1 MASFNNTRNVGID
14 SDQINVGKGFTF
26 TADVNASTKAE
37 DKVDAIGP
45 AVAGA
50 STAAQ
55 VSVLNSTITVGEAAK
70 LTATEL
76 GRVIGKAEATSGDA
90 TASAR
95 NNGPTGGYV
104 DDSLDPLLPDIS
116 IGKAGEISALVDN
129 GAQADAVAVGGR
141 ASALADTGKVT
152 GFRNIGIAAGE
163 GTSLT
168 ASVTGANTA
177 NADSVGL
184 PSDPSS
190 GNASANAGSGTSSF
204 VGILDERG
212 GSVISFGQGA
222 AIDAGA
228 SGALASDAKTVT
240 GTATADT
247 RADQIAGISSSGLG
261 LDISI
266 GQTGSLLATGDT
278 GLLGA
283 NAKAESV
290 SGPVAADVQINRIGG
305 IIASPGSPT
314 DLSIGQDGTVQAA
327 AVGSSTADAA
337 SVTADSGR
345 ASINHDSV
353 VGIGIDQLSIGA
365 NGSLYSGAQSTQKAT
380 VTGVTAQFGL
390 RGDVAWNDQVIG
402 IDSTAIATG
411 GNLNVKASGGDGE
424 AYLTGVATSSAVTGS
439 SDAHAGMGSQV
450 AGLRGGSLTVGES
463 ISGGGVFKVIA
474 DSALNAKASAT
485 TGAVNATAGGYGLV
499 EGTLP
504 MVPIE
509 IAAGVVGLQSQTIGI
524 GKSGSIRSDA
534 IGSVSSDAST
544 TTGAARAHS
553 LQTAR
558 GLEDTRIT
566 IGENGSVTAAA
577 DLSGGATSDSV
588 TGNANAMVDLTAGGV
603 DQNTRLISIGL
614 DGNVSGL
621 AKADGDATATAV
633 TGDVEASSTII
644 ARGIDLGPDSSILIG
659 QMGDVSAV
667 ADGGT
672 STVTAA
678 NTNGPAMADGIYE
691 LHGILGL
698 SGGVITAGPKGGD
711 ISGSAKGGNDLLAS
725 TTTGLADATT
735 NAALRGIAYTDLT
748 AGLLGANKLTASA
761 DGNYTTT
768 STTVTGPSNAT
779 GNVSV
784 GGLIGNPMGTPNTA
798 ILSGDVSAIAK
809 LSNTVL
815 ATAVTG
821 AATAEAIGNAVGIS
835 GYNINILGS
844 GTISAQVISN
854 TSTSASTV
862 TV

>member
-1 MASFNNTRNVGID
+1 MASFNNTRNIGID
-14 SDQINVGKGFTF
+14 SDRINVGKGLTF

-45 AVAGA
+45 AVAEA
-50 STAAQ
+50 STSAQ

-104 DDSLDPLLPDIS
+104 DDSLDPLLSDIS

-141 ASALADTGKVT
+141 ASASADTGKVT
-152 GFRNIGIAAGE
+152 GFRNVGIVAGE

-212 GSVISFGQGA
+212 GSGISFGQGA

-290 SGPVAADVQINRIGG
+290 SGTPLATVQINRIGG
-305 IIASPGSPT
+305 LIASPGSPT
-314 DLSIGQDGTVQAA
+314 DLSIGQNGTVQAA
-327 AVGSSTADAA
+327 AVGSSTADASA
-337 SVTADSGR
+337 VTAPFGR
-345 ASINHDSV
+345 ASINHDRV

-380 VTGVTAQFGL
+380 VSGVTTSLGP
-390 RGDVAWNDQVIG
+390 VAEVASGDQVIG
-402 IDSTAIATG
+402 IDNTTIATG
-411 GNLNVKASGGDGE
+411 GNLNVKASGRDGE
-424 AYLTGVATSSAVTGS
+424 AYLTGSATSSTVTGS
-439 SDAHAGMGSQV
+439 IGATVAQAGMGSQV
-450 AGLRGGSLTVGES
+450 AGLRGGSLAVGES
-463 ISGGGVFKVIA
+463 ISGGGGVFKVIA

-485 TGAVNATAGGYGLV
+485 TGAVSATAGG
-499 EGTLP
+499 
-504 MVPIE
+504 ID
-509 IAAGVVGLQSQTIGI
+509 AGVVGLQSQTIGI
-524 GKSGSIRSDA
+524 GKSGGIRSDA
-534 IGSVSSDAST
+534 AGSVSSDAGT
-544 TTGAARAHS
+544 ITGAAEARS
-553 LQTAR
+553 IQSAR
-558 GLEDTRIT
+558 GLQDTRIT

-577 DLSGGATSDSV
+577 DLSGVASSDSV

-614 DGNVSGL
+614 DGNVSGQ

-633 TGDVEASSTII
+633 TGDVLASSKIV

-691 LHGILGL
+691 LHGIFGAP
-698 SGGVITAGPKGGD
+698 GGVITAGPKGGD
-711 ISGSAKGGNDLLAS
+711 ISGTAKGGNDLLAS
-725 TTTGLADATT
+725 TTTGLAEATT
-735 NAALRGIAYTDLT
+735 IATLRGIGSTDLT
-748 AGLLGANKLTASA
+748 AGLLGANKLIASA
-761 DGNYTTT
+761 EGDYGTT
-768 STTVTGPSNAT
+768 STSVTGDSNAI
-779 GNVSV
+779 GNVVV
-784 GGLIGNPMGTPNTA
+784 GGLIGNAFGAPSTA
-798 ILSGDVSAIAK
+798 TLSGDVSAIAK

-821 AATAEAIGNAVGIS
+821 AATATATGDAVGIS
-835 GYNINILGS
+835 NYNIQILGS